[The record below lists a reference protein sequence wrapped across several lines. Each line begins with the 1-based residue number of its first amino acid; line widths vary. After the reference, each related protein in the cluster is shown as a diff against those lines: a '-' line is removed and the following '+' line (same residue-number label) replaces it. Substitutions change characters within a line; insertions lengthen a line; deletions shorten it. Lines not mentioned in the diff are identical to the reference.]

1 MQLIALGS
9 TSLATSRTLVTDINV
24 VARDQ
29 KMLSIKFNRISL
41 TSEIWGSM
49 TVSDGREEEGVQKSE
64 FLSDVVN
71 EGRHNFNG
79 NQVWV
84 PGYLCSYVI
93 KHMYNHDG

>member
-9 TSLATSRTLVTDINV
+9 TSLATSRTLVSDTNV

-41 TSEIWGSM
+41 TSEIWGSNPFM
-49 TVSDGREEEGVQKSE
+49 TVFDGGVQKYV

-71 EGRHNFNG
+71 
-79 NQVWV
+79 
-84 PGYLCSYVI
+84 
-93 KHMYNHDG
+93 